1 VPVQLPDA
9 TGDPSVGSWVRAL
22 VGSARNGHQFYDRGP
37 LNPRLTDDD
46 RGSGCEGV
54 YGFESHA
61 APGGSPM
68 KRASPAAPLMAAAE
82 GAVDAY
88 TRQSGGESK
97 PGAGPVTVSRQATEV
112 ETAAF
117 G

>member
-1 VPVQLPDA
+1 MGL
-9 TGDPSVGSWVRAL
+9 RA
-22 VGSARNGHQFYDRGP
+22 AP
-37 LNPRLTDDD
+37 P
-46 RGSGCEGV
+46 
-54 YGFESHA
+54 

-68 KRASPAAPLMAAAE
+68 KRASPATPLMAAAE

-88 TRQSGGESK
+88 TRQSGGEWK
-97 PGAGPVTVSRQATEV
+97 PAAGPITVSRQATEA